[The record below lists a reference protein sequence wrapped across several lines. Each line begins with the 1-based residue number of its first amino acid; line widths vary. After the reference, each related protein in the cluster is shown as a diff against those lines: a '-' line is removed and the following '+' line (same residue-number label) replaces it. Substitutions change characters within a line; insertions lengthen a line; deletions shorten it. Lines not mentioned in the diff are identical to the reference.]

1 MSNDNNDIRHIPD
14 LVVKKKPLLSASRS
28 LHTVHRNITQSEQP
42 KSNTLSRTN
51 DMKEIPLSFCDP
63 TQLSLTGVSL
73 YVILQHEC
81 QLLRDKRKEIIL
93 QFVKAEIVMKAA
105 EEAGNDA
112 DATEL
117 AHLKDQCVSVRARGH
132 VCL

>member
-51 DMKEIPLSFCDP
+51 DMKEI
-63 TQLSLTGVSL
+63 
-73 YVILQHEC
+73 
-81 QLLRDKRKEIIL
+81 LLRS
-93 QFVKAEIVMKAA
+93 
-105 EEAGNDA
+105 
-112 DATEL
+112 ATL
-117 AHLKDQCVSVRARGH
+117 RSFH
-132 VCL
+132 